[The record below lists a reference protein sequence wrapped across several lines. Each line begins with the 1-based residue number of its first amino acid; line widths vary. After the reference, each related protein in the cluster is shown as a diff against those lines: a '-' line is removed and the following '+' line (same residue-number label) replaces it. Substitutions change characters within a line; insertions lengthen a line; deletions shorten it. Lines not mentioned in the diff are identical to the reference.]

1 MTTDDISNG
10 TEFVTSDSETPVR
23 IKVVGVG
30 GGGNNAINHMY
41 RQGIN
46 GVSFVNINTDRQALK
61 ASPVPTKLQ
70 IGPGLGAGNKPEVAL
85 ELAEQAA
92 GEINA
97 LFDDDAEMV
106 FITAGMGGGT
116 GTGAAPVVAR
126 VAKERGLLTI
136 GIVTIPF
143 NFEGQKKI
151 LKAIAG
157 ADEMS
162 KYVDALMVIDNE
174 RLTEIYRDLDLLNAF
189 AKADDTLLMAAQSIS
204 DLITCEAHMNLDI
217 EDVKTTLRDSGTAI
231 ISYGFGEGEH
241 RVTKAIEDALN
252 SPLLR
257 NNDIKSSTRLLFNF
271 YISRKATHPFKMDEV
286 NEMTEFVTGLHS
298 DVDVIWGIGFDD
310 TLDDKV
316 KITVLAAGFGQ
327 SALDID
333 ARKQHAASKAAERK
347 ASESVKSGD
356 IVFSEPAPQR
366 QPLAAQSSGENRLGQ
381 MYGSK
386 IDEIKRIKNA
396 ARYAVLT
403 PEQLDDDAVLEVVE
417 STTYNRDRKLMDSL
431 KNAQNG
437 RAGVSPRGSYGLRSD
452 SGIIEFGD

>member
-1 MTTDDISNG
+1 MTIDDISNG
-10 TEFVTSDSETPVR
+10 TEFVTADSETPVR

-41 RQGIN
+41 RQGIK
-46 GVSFVNINTDRQALK
+46 GVSFANVNTDRQALK
-61 ASPVPTKLQ
+61 ASPVPVKLQ

-85 ELAEQAA
+85 ELAEQATPQID
-92 GEINA
+92 G

-174 RLTEIYRDLDLLNAF
+174 RLTEIYKDLDLLNAF

-204 DLITCEAHMNLDI
+204 DLITCDARINLDI

-231 ISYGFGEGEH
+231 ISYGFGEGEN
-241 RVTKAIEDALN
+241 RVTKAIDDALN

-271 YISRKATHPFKMDEV
+271 YISRKSQRPFKMEEV
-286 NEMTEFVTGLHS
+286 NEMTEFVSSLHS
-298 DVDVIWGIGFDD
+298 EVDVIWGIGFDD
-310 TLDDKV
+310 TLEDKV
-316 KITVLAAGFGQ
+316 KITILAAGFGM
-327 SALDID
+327 SALNMEARRDNE
-333 ARKQHAASKAAERK
+333 ARKEAERK
-347 ASESVKSGD
+347 ARQTSTARPTEYQSESATNIQQPIADPRFED
-356 IVFSEPAPQR
+356 IYGGKI
-366 QPLAAQSSGENRLGQ
+366 GEL
-381 MYGSK
+381 
-386 IDEIKRIKNA
+386 KRRKNA
-396 ARYAVLT
+396 ARYIVLS
-403 PEQLDDDAVLEVVE
+403 PDQLDDDSVIDIVE
-417 STTYNRDRKLMDSL
+417 STPAYNRNRKLMDSL
-431 KNAQNG
+431 RNSTPQQT
-437 RAGVSPRGSYGLRSD
+437 PRTQYSSRQD
-452 SGIIEFGD
+452 SSIIEFGDEG

>member
-1 MTTDDISNG
+1 MTIDDISNG
-10 TEFVTSDSETPVR
+10 TEFVTADSATPVR

-41 RQGIN
+41 RQGIK

-70 IGPGLGAGNKPEVAL
+70 IGPGLGAGNRPQVAL
-85 ELAEQAA
+85 DLAEKAS
-92 GEINA
+92 GEIDS
-97 LFDDDAEMV
+97 LFDDDDEMV

-204 DLITCEAHMNLDI
+204 DLITCDAHMNLDI

-231 ISYGFGEGEH
+231 ISYGFGEGEN
-241 RVTKAIEDALN
+241 RVTKAIEDALD

-271 YISRKATHPFKMDEV
+271 YISRKAEHPFKMEEV
-286 NEMTEFVTGLHS
+286 DEMTEFVSGLHS
-298 DVDVIWGIGFDD
+298 DVDVIWGIAFDD
-310 TLDDKV
+310 TLEDKV

-333 ARKQHAASKAAERK
+333 KRKEHAEQKAADRRAVSARHE
-347 ASESVKSGD
+347 AEGYQ
-356 IVFSEPAPQR
+356 EPAPAP
-366 QPLAAQSSGENRLGQ
+366 QPVVSDNPLGKAYQ
-381 MYGSK
+381 AK
-386 IDEIKRIKNA
+386 IDEIKRKKNA
-396 ARYAVLT
+396 SRYAVLT

-417 STTYNRDRKLMDSL
+417 STTYNRDRKLMESI
-431 KNAQNG
+431 KA
-437 RAGVSPRGSYGLRSD
+437 ACPRPGYENRTTGFGLRSD
-452 SGIIEFGD
+452 SGIIEFNDLS